1 MFVWFDGKVIPEE
14 EAAVNINT
22 PSFRYGQGFFST
34 IRIEEG
40 VPLWLNDHMARLKS
54 FLEAFSFP
62 VFPEEPVIKAARLIP
77 FINGISR
84 GVLRIIVFR
93 EGEKAKVCIRGESL
107 ELKDMPPVKITL
119 APFCRH
125 SSQPLL
131 RVKSLNYWENILA
144 YEEAERRGFYDAL
157 FLNEKG
163 EVCETSRS
171 NIFWVIDDTVYA
183 PHIDCGLL
191 PGIARQK
198 VLEILKEENLKVKE
212 GSFKREELEKAGEVF
227 LTNSLRGIVPV
238 GEIDGVSYQGEG
250 EMVSFLKC
258 RLGEKIREY
267 IKLNHL

>member
-1 MFVWFDGKVIPEE
+1 MLVWFDGKVIPEG
-14 EAAVNINT
+14 EAGVGINT
-22 PSFRYGQGFFST
+22 PSFRYGQGFFT
-34 IRIEEG
+34 TTRIEEG
-40 VPLWLNDHMARLKS
+40 VPLWLNDHITRLKS

-77 FINGISR
+77 FVNGISR

-93 EGEKAKVCIRGESL
+93 EGEKAKVCVMGESL
-107 ELKDMPPVKITL
+107 ELKDMMPVKITL
-119 APFCRH
+119 APFRRH

-144 YEEAERRGFYDAL
+144 YEEAERKGFYDAL
-157 FLNEKG
+157 FFNEKE

-171 NIFWVIDDTVYA
+171 NIFWVINDTVYT

-198 VLEILKEENLKVKE
+198 VLEVLKKENLKVKE
-212 GSFKREELEKAGEVF
+212 GSFKQEELKKAGEVF

-250 EMVSFLKC
+250 EMVSWLK
-258 RLGEKIREY
+258 RKLEEKMQEY
-267 IKLNHL
+267 VKTYHR